1 MVWLALLT
9 VLGTATGVVA
19 AGVEVIALAAVVSR
33 PADAATLILTS
44 AWAVGVFPLTFAR
57 QLTPSDAR
65 VVRRSLALSLVVPP
79 LAAAIVYAI
88 EFAL

>member
-1 MVWLALLT
+1 MVWLALLIA
-9 VLGTATGVVA
+9 LGAVTGVVA

-33 PADAATLILTS
+33 PVDAAPLILTS

-57 QLTPSDAR
+57 QVAPSDAR
-65 VVRRSLALSLVVPP
+65 VMRRWLALSFAVPP
-79 LAAAIVYAI
+79 LAAAIVCAI